1 MSTDRVIAELV
12 AQDYSSAS
20 IASYLGMNPEYVRQ
34 RLRAM
39 GLKAGRKTVSMLQPE
54 SYLLRSRLGMIIT
67 DLMEKEL
74 QPMVSMLTGLNR
86 NELADA
92 KTNPY
97 NHDWKLSQIERTLAT
112 QGLTMKDIL

>member
-1 MSTDRVIAELV
+1 
-12 AQDYSSAS
+12 
-20 IASYLGMNPEYVRQ
+20 
-34 RLRAM
+34 
-39 GLKAGRKTVSMLQPE
+39 
-54 SYLLRSRLGMIIT
+54 
-67 DLMEKEL
+67 
-74 QPMVSMLTGLNR
+74 MVSMLTGLNR